1 MKKALPYI
9 VNFAVCAVI
18 FVAVIFIRGIAK
30 TESAVGV
37 MRCLSDGFF
46 IAGIV
51 SLAGGAFTLIGRQ
64 GLLDA
69 FIFTCKKIWVSL
81 HNREYRE
88 KNRMT
93 YAEYRENKKEKTS
106 SYAHLWIIG
115 GIFVILGVLFTV
127 LFYTI

>member
-18 FVAVIFIRGIAK
+18 FIAVIFIRGIA
-30 TESAVGV
+30 EEGSAVGI

-51 SLAGGAFTLIGRQ
+51 SIAGGAFTFVGRQ

-69 FIFTCKKIWVSL
+69 FIYTCKKIWVSL

-88 KNRMT
+88 KNRID
-93 YAEYRENKKEKTS
+93 YAEYRENKKKKNS

-115 GIFVILGVLFTV
+115 GIFVALGILFTV